1 VFTNGDFVQHYRRDD
16 VKPTCWIGL
25 FTRRTRLSVHI
36 ATNAPTNASWARESL
51 STSREAVPNLNQC
64 IRVGTDRGKGIS
76 AVRTTL

>member
-1 VFTNGDFVQHYRRDD
+1 MTRKAAPPLASRSSIKDD
-16 VKPTCWIGL
+16 VM
-25 FTRRTRLSVHI
+25 VYI

-76 AVRTTL
+76 AVRTTLQWTAGMRK